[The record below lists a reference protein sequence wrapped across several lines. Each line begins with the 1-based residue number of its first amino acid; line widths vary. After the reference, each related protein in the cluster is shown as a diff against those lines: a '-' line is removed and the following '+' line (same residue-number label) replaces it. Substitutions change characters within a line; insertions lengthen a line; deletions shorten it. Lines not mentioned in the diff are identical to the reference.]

1 MALKEIAEN
10 STVVDFQESK
20 NYIFEGISCSEV
32 MPAASHS
39 QSQVEFSA
47 VRSNEKPEISDQED
61 FKASSFSH
69 PEETDS
75 QPQRIQYGMSLIK
88 NFNHDENQ
96 IIHEESRE
104 ESMQISKLDISQVT
118 IQQ

>member
-1 MALKEIAEN
+1 
-10 STVVDFQESK
+10 
-20 NYIFEGISCSEV
+20 
-32 MPAASHS
+32 
-39 QSQVEFSA
+39 
-47 VRSNEKPEISDQED
+47 
-61 FKASSFSH
+61 
-69 PEETDS
+69 
-75 QPQRIQYGMSLIK
+75 MSLIK